1 MPFARPAPRRYSVRV
16 RTPTLPV
23 LVLALACVADTS
35 RLDADQEARL
45 AAQGIVLRADN
56 LVFRHSQD
64 VGRRDA
70 RHRDRRASIVV
81 TRQTVLIH
89 ERGYVDFLIEPTSRR
104 WVEVHRDG
112 GRVRIN
118 AGTGGNTE
126 VWSFLPPDDVEPWV
140 RAIRDVIR
148 ASASVANREP

>member
-1 MPFARPAPRRYSVRV
+1 MRARAP
-16 RTPTLPV
+16 TIAGLA
-23 LVLALACVADTS
+23 LALACADSS

-56 LVFRHSQD
+56 LSFRHSQD

-81 TRQTVLIH
+81 TTQTVLIH
-89 ERGYVDFLIEPTSRR
+89 EAGYVDFLIEPSSRR
-104 WVEVHRDG
+104 WLEVHRDG

-126 VWSFLPPDDVEPWV
+126 VWSFTPAGDAEPWV

-148 ASASVANREP
+148 ASASAANRDP

>member
-1 MPFARPAPRRYSVRV
+1 MCARAA
-16 RTPTLPV
+16 TLPV
-23 LVLALACVADTS
+23 LVLALACTADTA

-45 AAQGIVLRADN
+45 VAQGIVLRADN

-81 TRQTVLIH
+81 TTQTILIH
-89 ERGYVDFLIEPTSRR
+89 ERGYVDFLVEPTSRR

-112 GRVRIN
+112 DRVRIT
-118 AGTGGNTE
+118 AGTGRNTE
-126 VWSFLPPDDVEPWV
+126 VWSFAPPDDAARWG

-148 ASASVANREP
+148 ASASTANREP

>member
-1 MPFARPAPRRYSVRV
+1 MRARAAIFAVI
-16 RTPTLPV
+16 
-23 LVLALACVADTS
+23 LAACADTS
-35 RLDADQEARL
+35 PLDADQEARL
-45 AAQGIVLRADN
+45 AAQGIVQRADN

-89 ERGYVDFLIEPTSRR
+89 ERGSVDFLIEPASRR

-112 GRVRIN
+112 DRVRIN
-118 AGTGGNTE
+118 AGTGGSTE
-126 VWSFLPPDDVEPWV
+126 VWSFVPPGDAAPWV
-140 RAIRDVIR
+140 RAIRDVVR
-148 ASASVANREP
+148 ASASVANRDPERPRP

>member
-1 MPFARPAPRRYSVRV
+1 MRAL
-16 RTPTLPV
+16 TLPV
-23 LVLALACVADTS
+23 VILLLGCPADTA
-35 RLDADQEARL
+35 RLDADQETRL

-81 TRQTVLIH
+81 TRQSVLIH

-112 GRVRIN
+112 DRVRIN

-126 VWSFLPPDDVEPWV
+126 VWSFVPPDGAEPWV
-140 RAIRDVIR
+140 RAIRDVIG
-148 ASASVANREP
+148 ASASAANRDP

>member
-1 MPFARPAPRRYSVRV
+1 MRAPILPA
-16 RTPTLPV
+16 LV
-23 LVLALACVADTS
+23 LVLACTPDTA
-35 RLDADQEARL
+35 RLEADQEARL
-45 AAQGIVLRADN
+45 VAQGIVLRADN

-81 TRQTVLIH
+81 TRQSVLIH

-104 WVEVHRDG
+104 WVEVHRDSD
-112 GRVRIN
+112 RVRIN

-126 VWSFLPPDDVEPWV
+126 VWSFVPPDDAGPWV

-148 ASASVANREP
+148 ASASAANRDS

>member
-1 MPFARPAPRRYSVRV
+1 MRAL
-16 RTPTLPV
+16 TLPV
-23 LVLALACVADTS
+23 AMLALACVADTS

-56 LVFRHSQD
+56 VTFRHSQD

-70 RHRDRRASIVV
+70 RQRDRRASIVV
-81 TRQTVLIH
+81 TRQAVLIH

-112 GRVRIN
+112 DRVRIN

-126 VWSFLPPDDVEPWV
+126 VWSFVPPDGAEPWV

-148 ASASVANREP
+148 QSASVANRDR

>member
-1 MPFARPAPRRYSVRV
+1 MRAL
-16 RTPTLPV
+16 TLPV
-23 LVLALACVADTS
+23 VILLLGCPADTA
-35 RLDADQEARL
+35 RLDADQETRL

-81 TRQTVLIH
+81 TRQSVLIH

-112 GRVRIN
+112 DRVRIN

-126 VWSFLPPDDVEPWV
+126 VWSFVPPDDAGPWV

-148 ASASVANREP
+148 ASASAANRDP

>member
-1 MPFARPAPRRYSVRV
+1 MRAPIV
-16 RTPTLPV
+16 PL
-23 LVLALACVADTS
+23 LLLALACPADTA

-45 AAQGIVLRADN
+45 GAQGIVLRADD

-81 TRQTVLIH
+81 TRQSVLIH
-89 ERGYVDFLIEPTSRR
+89 ERGDVDFLIEPTSRR

-112 GRVRIN
+112 DRVRIN

-126 VWSFLPPDDVEPWV
+126 VWSFVPPDDAGPWV

-148 ASASVANREP
+148 ASASTANRDP

>member
-1 MPFARPAPRRYSVRV
+1 MRAPILPA
-16 RTPTLPV
+16 LV
-23 LVLALACVADTS
+23 LVLACTPDTS
-35 RLDADQEARL
+35 RLEADQEARL
-45 AAQGIVLRADN
+45 VAQGIVLRADN

-89 ERGYVDFLIEPTSRR
+89 ERGFVDFLLEPASRR
-104 WVEVHRDG
+104 RVEVHRDG
-112 GRVRIN
+112 DRVRIN

-126 VWSFLPPDDVEPWV
+126 VWSFVPPDDAGPWV
-140 RAIRDVIR
+140 RAIRDAIR
-148 ASASVANREP
+148 ASASAANRDP

>member
-1 MPFARPAPRRYSVRV
+1 MRAL
-16 RTPTLPV
+16 TLPV
-23 LVLALACVADTS
+23 VILLLGCPADTA
-35 RLDADQEARL
+35 RLDSDQESRL

-81 TRQTVLIH
+81 TQQSVLIH
-89 ERGYVDFLIEPTSRR
+89 ERGYVDLLIELTSRR

-112 GRVRIN
+112 DRVRIN

-126 VWSFLPPDDVEPWV
+126 VWSFVPPGDAGPWV
-140 RAIRDVIR
+140 RAIRDVIA
-148 ASASVANREP
+148 ASASAANRDP

>member
-1 MPFARPAPRRYSVRV
+1 MRAPASI
-16 RTPTLPV
+16 
-23 LVLALACVADTS
+23 LALLAIACADTA

-70 RHRDRRASIVV
+70 RQRDQRASIVV
-81 TRQTVLIH
+81 TTRTVLIH
-89 ERGYVDFLIEPTSRR
+89 ESGYVDLLIEPTSRR
-104 WVEVHRDG
+104 WLEVHRDG
-112 GRVRIN
+112 ERVRIN

-126 VWSFLPPDDVEPWV
+126 GWSFALPP
-140 RAIRDVIR
+140 RTR
-148 ASASVANREP
+148 